1 MTVEAEAVPA
11 PIPAAQATA
20 VSRPVG
26 GRIPGWRLAAFVA
39 PCIPVS
45 AMLMPVS
52 VYLPNYYA
60 TELGVSLTTLAVVF
74 GVIRFFDLGLD
85 PLLGFLIDKT
95 NSRWGR
101 YRPWLVAGAPIAVLA
116 VWMMFMAQ
124 PGVTGAYLLFW
135 LIMGFIGQ
143 SMASMAHVAWAARI
157 APEYDQRSRVFG
169 WWQGFIVIGMICVL
183 GMPPLMK
190 YGFGLDFAT
199 GVQSMGWFII
209 AALPPAIALALLSM
223 HEPPVRVNAPE
234 VEWRALV
241 NLLKKPT
248 IVRLLVVDIA
258 LGVGPALAGSLLFFY
273 FDAIRGVDR
282 SMAGLMLIVYF
293 LGGLAGAPLWARL
306 AQRIGKH
313 KALFIAA
320 LGYTTAQL
328 AVLVAPDGLA
338 WGFLTMAL
346 AGIPFAA
353 GSILLR
359 AMMADVGD
367 DERLSTGVDRTA
379 LLYGLLSGTAKI
391 GTGLAVMGGLA
402 ALGRIG
408 FDAKLGADNSEAALL
423 GVTIAFSVVPA
434 AFGLIGALVVRGH
447 KLDATAHAEIRRRLD
462 ERDGILGDAP

>member
-1 MTVEAEAVPA
+1 MTVEVEARPA
-11 PIPAAQATA
+11 PAPAATP
-20 VSRPVG
+20 VSRPSG
-26 GRIPGWRLAAFVA
+26 GRIGAWRLAAFVS

-60 TELGVSLTTLAVVF
+60 TELGVGLGTLALVF

-95 NSRWGR
+95 NTRWGR
-101 YRPWLVAGAPIAVLA
+101 YRPWLVVGAPIAVLA
-116 VWMMFMAQ
+116 VWMMFMAR

-135 LIMGFIGQ
+135 LIVGFIGQ
-143 SMASMAHVAWAARI
+143 SMASMAHVAWTARI

-169 WWQGFIVIGMICVL
+169 WWQGFIVIGMIAVL

-190 YGFGLDFAT
+190 FGFGLDFAT
-199 GVQSMGWFII
+199 GVQSMGWFIM
-209 AALPPAIALALLSM
+209 AALPPTIILALLAM
-223 HEPPVRVNAPE
+223 NEPPVRVNAPE
-234 VEWRALV
+234 VEWRALL
-241 NLLKKPT
+241 NLLRRPT
-248 IVRLLVVDIA
+248 IIRLLLVDVA

-313 KALFIAA
+313 KALSIAA
-320 LGYTTAQL
+320 FGYVIAQL
-328 AVLVAPDGLA
+328 AVLVSPSGLV
-338 WGFLTMAL
+338 WGFVTMAL
-346 AGIPFAA
+346 AGLPFAA

-367 DERLSTGVDRTA
+367 DERLTTGVDRTA
-379 LLYGLLSGTAKI
+379 LLYGLLSGTVKI
-391 GTGLAVMGGLA
+391 GTGFAVMGGLA
-402 ALGRIG
+402 ALGAIG
-408 FDAKLGADNSEAALL
+408 FDAKLGAANSETALL

-434 AFGLIGALVVRGH
+434 AFGLIGALLIRGH
-447 KLDATAHAEIRRRLD
+447 KLDASTHADIRRRLD
-462 ERDGILGDAP
+462 ERDGIGSGMA

>member
-1 MTVEAEAVPA
+1 MALEAEAGAAPA
-11 PIPAAQATA
+11 PAATP
-20 VSRPVG
+20 VSRPIG
-26 GRIPGWRLAAFVA
+26 GRISGWRLAAFVA

-85 PLLGFLIDKT
+85 PLLGFLIDKS

-169 WWQGFIVIGMICVL
+169 WWQGFIVLGMIAVL

-190 YGFGLDFAT
+190 FGFGLDFAA

-209 AALPPAIALALLSM
+209 AVLPPTIIMALLAM

-234 VEWRALV
+234 VEWKALL
-241 NLLKKPT
+241 NLLKRPT
-248 IVRLLVVDIA
+248 IIRLLVVDVA

-293 LGGLAGAPLWARL
+293 LGGLVGAPLWSRL
-306 AQRIGKH
+306 AQRISKH
-313 KALFIAA
+313 KALSIAA
-320 LGYTTAQL
+320 FCYTAAQL
-328 AVLVAPDGLA
+328 AVLIAPGGLV
-338 WGFLTMAL
+338 WGFVTMAL
-346 AGIPFAA
+346 AGVPFAA

-367 DERLSTGVDRTA
+367 EERLATGVDRTA
-379 LLYGLLSGTAKI
+379 LLYGLLSGTVKI
-391 GTGLAVMGGLA
+391 GTGFAVMGGLA
-402 ALGRIG
+402 ALGAIG
-408 FDAKLGADNSEAALL
+408 FDAKLGSDNSETALL

-434 AFGLIGALVVRGH
+434 VFGLIGAILIRGH
-447 KLDATAHAEIRRRLD
+447 KLDATAHADIRRRLD
-462 ERDGILGDAP
+462 ERDGVLADVP